1 MYYVVYQLTP
11 CMCVYFLK
19 TLVCVCICMYLYIK
33 KDNQSAKTS
42 QESMMGEITQGEYP
56 LQCV

>member
-19 TLVCVCICMYLYIK
+19 ILVCVYLYIK

-42 QESMMGEITQGEYP
+42 QESMTGEITQGEYP